1 MLSVLAA
8 KNRSV
13 VKEPWRKA
21 PQHVAPVDNENNDN
35 GLTITARNSNKNNQL
50 IELFFYVE
58 LVVNDFD

>member
-1 MLSVLAA
+1 MLCVLAA

-21 PQHVAPVDNENNDN
+21 SQHVAQVDNGNNGN
-35 GLTITARNSNKNNQL
+35 EVTITAQNSNKNNQL
-50 IELFFYVE
+50 IELNFHVQ